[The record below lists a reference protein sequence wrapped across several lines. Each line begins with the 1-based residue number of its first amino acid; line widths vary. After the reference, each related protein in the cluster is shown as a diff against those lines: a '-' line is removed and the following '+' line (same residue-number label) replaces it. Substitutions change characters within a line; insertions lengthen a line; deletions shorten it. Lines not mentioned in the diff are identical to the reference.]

1 MQRVAIAAVLR
12 STDARREFRSLVVP
26 LFAVGIT
33 HSALPFCLLTYAA
46 LFAAAGADSILNAAT
61 PS

>member
-1 MQRVAIAAVLR
+1 MLR
-12 STDARREFRSLVVP
+12 SADARREFRSLVVP

-46 LFAAAGADSILNAAT
+46 LFAAAGADSILNATT
-61 PS
+61 PL

>member
-1 MQRVAIAAVLR
+1 MLR
-12 STDARREFRSLVVP
+12 SADARREFRSLVVP

-33 HSALPFCLLTYAA
+33 HSALPFYLLTYSA
-46 LFAAAGADSILNAAT
+46 LFMTAGADSILNAAT